1 MNVVDL
7 RGLFLIDTNVL
18 VYSFDATS
26 PQKQQIAQEV
36 IRYALQTQ
44 RGVISTQV
52 VQEFLNLALRKF
64 AKTMST
70 ADARQYLLSVLGPL
84 CQQFPSISFYDQ
96 ALSLQLETGYSWY
109 DSLVVAAAIE
119 AGCTSLLSED
129 MQHNRKVRNVTII
142 NPFL

>member
-1 MNVVDL
+1 MNVTDL
-7 RGLFLIDTNVL
+7 RGLFLMDTNVL
-18 VYSFDATS
+18 VYSFDTTE
-26 PQKQQIAQEV
+26 PRKQQIAQEI
-36 IRYALQTQ
+36 IRYALHTQ

-109 DSLVVAAAIE
+109 DSLVVASAIE